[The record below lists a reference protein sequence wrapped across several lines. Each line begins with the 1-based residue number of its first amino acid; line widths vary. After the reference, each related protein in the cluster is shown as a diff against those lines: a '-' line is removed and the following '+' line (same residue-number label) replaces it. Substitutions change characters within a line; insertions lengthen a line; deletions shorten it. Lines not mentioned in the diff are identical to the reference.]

1 MKLIPIQ
8 TTRDIEEA
16 SRLFAQI
23 DSSIA
28 FMFSMNQRNALSGYL
43 VKVPDVSG
51 AYFCYKSEKN
61 AYIYIAFEKENPVSS
76 SLVSALCRKNLL
88 SLKECSVVAWI
99 KYENQLIIRQLKQ
112 DFLCTGTEYG
122 MKEFAMMR
130 SDFYDIPVPAE
141 LMVTGYQPLHFQEYL
156 SLLDTA
162 MTYHD
167 TADFYSSRAD
177 EYRESFLYGD
187 KKGFFKAFW
196 LRTTLIGVYL
206 RDWEYGDELAL
217 LAINVSF
224 QRKGY
229 GACLLHHA
237 ANMLFTKT
245 AKNILYLYCVD
256 HNKAANSFYIKQ
268 NMQISGHSYKMTSMI
283 HIDCNI

>member
-28 FMFSMNQRNALSGYL
+28 FMFSMNQRNVLSGYL
-43 VKVPDVSG
+43 VKEPDVYG
-51 AYFCYKSEKN
+51 AYFCYKSEES

-76 SLVSALCRKNLL
+76 SLVSALCRENLL
-88 SLKECSVVAWI
+88 LLRECSVVVWI

-112 DFLCTGTEYG
+112 DFPCTGTEYG

-130 SDFYDIPVPAE
+130 SDFYDIPIPTEITVK
-141 LMVTGYQPLHFQEYL
+141 GYQPLHLQEYL
-156 SLLDTA
+156 SLLDAA

-167 TADFYSSRAD
+167 TANFYSSRAD
-177 EYRESFLYGD
+177 EYREDFLNGD
-187 KKGFFKAFW
+187 KEGFFKAFW
-196 LRTTLIGVYL
+196 LGTTLIGVYL

-217 LAINVSF
+217 LAVNVSF

-237 ANMLFTKT
+237 ANMLFTTT
-245 AKNILYLYCVD
+245 AQNILYLYCVD
-256 HNKAANSFYIKQ
+256 HNTVANSFYIKQ
-268 NMQISGHSYKMTSMI
+268 NMKITGHSYKMTML
-283 HIDCNI
+283 